1 MIHGNMARTVTVRRG
16 WKELWHLVAA
26 GIALAGMALWL
37 LFGTTGL
44 FAWNDYSRLLDQRRA
59 QLAELK
65 REQVRLS
72 NHRRLLGPG
81 RADPDLGEEM
91 VRSQL
96 NLLHPDDI
104 VLTLPN
110 R

>member
-1 MIHGNMARTVTVRRG
+1 M
-16 WKELWHLVAA
+16 VAA
-26 GIALAGMALWL
+26 GAAAIAITTWL

-44 FAWNDYSRLLDQRRA
+44 FAWNDYNRLLTQKR
-59 QLAELK
+59 AELNLL
-65 REQVRLS
+65 RVEQARLS

-91 VRSQL
+91 VREQL

-104 VLTLPN
+104 VLTLPT
-110 R
+110 RR

>member
-1 MIHGNMARTVTVRRG
+1 MARSMAVKRG
-16 WKELWHLVAA
+16 WADLWHLGAA
-26 GIALAGMALWL
+26 GVALVAIALWL

-59 QLAELK
+59 ELAELK
-65 REQVRLS
+65 QEQTRLA

-91 VRSQL
+91 VRGQL

-104 VLTLPN
+104 VLTLPKH
-110 R
+110 

>member
-1 MIHGNMARTVTVRRG
+1 MVRRK
-16 WKELWHLVAA
+16 WNDWWHVIAA
-26 GIALAGMALWL
+26 GIAFVAIIAWL

-44 FAWNDYSRLLDQRRA
+44 FAWNDYNRLLTQKR
-59 QLAELK
+59 AELTVLEA
-65 REQVRLS
+65 EQARLS

-91 VRSQL
+91 VREQL

-104 VLTLPN
+104 VLALPT
-110 R
+110 RR

>member
-1 MIHGNMARTVTVRRG
+1 M
-16 WKELWHLVAA
+16 VAA
-26 GIALAGMALWL
+26 GAAFVAILTWL

-44 FAWNDYSRLLDQRRA
+44 FAWNDYNRLLTQKR
-59 QLAELK
+59 AELNLLK
-65 REQVRLS
+65 LEQARLS

-91 VRSQL
+91 VREQL

-104 VLTLPN
+104 VLTLPK